1 MGATSAHECAGVLC
15 DELPTLSQ
23 WNTGD
28 ATTNQGRETRGYRLF
43 YYEDYPT
50 WRHAVTSEERG
61 GARFSTQ
68 RQRYTHR
75 QGNTMLDKLVKE
87 HIILG
92 VDPGTLFMG
101 YALLH
106 TIGSRVEILD
116 FGVYDVHKLE
126 DQYARLQKEFFF
138 LQELIEKYHPT
149 ILAIESQFVDKNPQ
163 TMIKIVH
170 AQGVAIAAALS
181 KDVPVQEYSP
191 MKVKMAITGNGH
203 ADKQQVAD
211 MLQRFLHI
219 PDERMPKKLDAT
231 DALGIAYCH
240 YLQLGLPLR
249 EKGAKNWT
257 TFANQKG
264 LVDRQLTTPNA
275 RLIAAMQT
283 AKKKK

>member
-1 MGATSAHECAGVLC
+1 
-15 DELPTLSQ
+15 
-23 WNTGD
+23 
-28 ATTNQGRETRGYRLF
+28 
-43 YYEDYPT
+43 
-50 WRHAVTSEERG
+50 
-61 GARFSTQ
+61 
-68 RQRYTHR
+68 
-75 QGNTMLDKLVKE
+75 MLDKLVKE

-106 TIGSRVEILD
+106 TIGSKVEILD
-116 FGVYDVHKLE
+116 FGVFDVHKFD

-138 LQELIEKYHPT
+138 LQEIIDKYQPSV
-149 ILAIESQFVDKNPQ
+149 LAIEAQFVDKNPQ

-181 KDVPVQEYSP
+181 KDVPVVEYSP

-203 ADKQQVAD
+203 ADKYQVAD

-219 PDERMPKKLDAT
+219 PEERMPKKLDAT

-240 YLQLGLPLR
+240 YLQLGMPLR

-257 TFANQKG
+257 TFAKQKG
-264 LVDRQLTTPNA
+264 LVDKGLTGPNA
-275 RLIAAMQT
+275 QLMAAMQSV
-283 AKKKK
+283 KKKK

>member
-1 MGATSAHECAGVLC
+1 
-15 DELPTLSQ
+15 
-23 WNTGD
+23 
-28 ATTNQGRETRGYRLF
+28 
-43 YYEDYPT
+43 
-50 WRHAVTSEERG
+50 
-61 GARFSTQ
+61 
-68 RQRYTHR
+68 
-75 QGNTMLDKLVKE
+75 MLDKLVKE

-257 TFANQKG
+257 TFARQKG